1 MSRPLEILYEDED
14 LLVVDK
20 PSGLLSVPTPNASG
34 RTVIDALREQG
45 REALAVHRI
54 DRDVSGAL
62 LLARNE
68 DVRDALDAAF
78 RERTVRKTY
87 WALAQGVLQR
97 DQGEFKDPILDEG
110 SFARVSARGKPST
123 TRWHVL
129 ARRAQ
134 VTEVEIELL
143 TGRYNQIRLHFAHHG
158 HPLVGE
164 RKYARGKD
172 DPLGAK
178 RVALHAWKLELAHP
192 ATGKVVR
199 VEAPLPR
206 DLRELLARAGSPQA
220 PRGP

>member
-1 MSRPLEILYEDED
+1 MSRPLELLYEDEH

-20 PSGLLSVPTPNASG
+20 PAGLLSVPTPNAQG
-34 RTVIDALREQG
+34 RTVLDVLREQG

-62 LLARNE
+62 LCARSE
-68 DVRDALDAAF
+68 AMRAALDAAF
-78 RERTVRKTY
+78 RERTVRKVY
-87 WALAQGVLQR
+87 WALAQGELQR
-97 DQGEFKDPILDEG
+97 EQGEYKDPILDEG
-110 SFARVSARGKPST
+110 SFARVSARGKPSA
-123 TRWHVL
+123 TRWNVL
-129 ARRAQ
+129 ARRARA
-134 VTEVEIELL
+134 TEVEIELL

-172 DPLGAK
+172 DPLGGK

-192 ATGKVVR
+192 VGGRLVQ

-206 DLRELLARAGSPQA
+206 DLVELAQRAGPARA
-220 PRGP
+220 RG

>member
-1 MSRPLEILYEDED
+1 MSRPLEILYEDEH

-20 PSGLLSVPTPNASG
+20 PAGLLSVPTPNARG
-34 RTVIDALREQG
+34 RTVLDVLREQG

-62 LLARNE
+62 LLARSE
-68 DVRDALDAAF
+68 SVRAELDTAF
-78 RERTVRKTY
+78 RERTVSKRY
-87 WALAQGVLQR
+87 WALVQGLLAR
-97 DQGEFKDPILDEG
+97 EQGEFKDPILDEG
-110 SFARVSARGKPST
+110 SFARVSARGKPSS
-123 TRWHVL
+123 TRWRVL
-129 ARRAQ
+129 ARHAR
-134 VTEVEIELL
+134 TSEVEIELL

-192 ATGKVVR
+192 RGSQAIR
-199 VEAPLPR
+199 VEAALPH
-206 DLRELLARAGSPQA
+206 DLRALVQRARGARSP
-220 PRGP
+220 RS